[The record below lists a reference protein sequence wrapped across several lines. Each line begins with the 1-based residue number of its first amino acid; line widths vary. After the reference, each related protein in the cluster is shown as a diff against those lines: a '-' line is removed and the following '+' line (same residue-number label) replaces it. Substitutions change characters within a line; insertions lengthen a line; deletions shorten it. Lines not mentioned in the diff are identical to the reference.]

1 MVVCLAAIGVGG
13 FLYFTKIEIQEG
25 SKSLSSARS
34 TVAPAPLP
42 PAKAAA
48 PAAPSSAAPPTTPA
62 GEKFA
67 AEAVPFVG
75 DRARFRMASE
85 YVLAAGDKAL
95 ALTISGVNAIAVGQ
109 PNEDAA
115 RTAALEQCQKYADA
129 VQPSRKCEIYAVN
142 GTVVYPHGRPPMP
155 PLPWA
160 RRDPLT
166 ERPFSAKDMPIVRD
180 IGKTRLE
187 TLYSQARKAKSI
199 AIGPGG
205 QFFYNAGLEAAEGI
219 RCAEI
224 SNPVARLPG

>member
-1 MVVCLAAIGVGG
+1 
-13 FLYFTKIEIQEG
+13 
-25 SKSLSSARS
+25 
-34 TVAPAPLP
+34 
-42 PAKAAA
+42 
-48 PAAPSSAAPPTTPA
+48 
-62 GEKFA
+62 
-67 AEAVPFVG
+67 
-75 DRARFRMASE
+75 MASE

-205 QFFYNAGLEAAEGI
+205 QFFYNAGLEAAEESI
-219 RCAEI
+219 RRNLESCGAFTGVACVIVALDDVFVLPVPTTMKAIGLFHADRNPAITADAREELTRKLAE
-224 SNPVARLPG
+224 ARPDGMRSRSAPRDARVSRSRR